1 MALIANRL
9 LLVGLIVVAG
19 YLAWQHQSKLFE
31 DKGRLGVT
39 VRGKSAFL
47 LWNQEIK
54 LPMARRIAEA
64 YERDGSQ
71 VNTFVLVLDSPGGA
85 LHEGGEVIKVL
96 QRIKSTHQLHTFV
109 GPNAN
114 CLSMCV
120 PIYLQGQKRLAAEG
134 SRWMFHEPISVDPH
148 TGEKVKQ
155 LEFEANFYARRFFER
170 YFTNSEMDADW
181 RKRLEREWKGKEVWK
196 TGKQLFDEGANIVTR
211 LMPPKQLN
219 L

>member
-1 MALIANRL
+1 MGLVANRL

-31 DKGRLGVT
+31 NKGRLAVS
-39 VRGKSAFL
+39 VRGKTAFMF
-47 LWNQEIK
+47 WNHDIK
-54 LPMARRIAEA
+54 LPMARRITEA

-71 VNTFVLVLDSPGGA
+71 VTRFILVLDSPGGA
-85 LHEGGEVIKVL
+85 LHEGGEVIEVL
-96 QRIKSTHQLHTFV
+96 QKIKTTHQLHTFV
-109 GPNAN
+109 GPNSN

-120 PIYLQGQKRLAAEG
+120 PIYLQGQKRLAAPE

-148 TGEKVKQ
+148 TGEQVKQ

-170 YFTNSEMDADW
+170 YFTNSEMAPAW
-181 RKRLEREWKGKEVWK
+181 RKQLERDWKGKEIWK
-196 TGKQLFDEGANIVTR
+196 TGQQLFDEGANIITQLVQ
-211 LMPPKQLN
+211 PKQLT